1 MRNYSKTYYKKWP
14 IIDFLRLSISC
25 WDLRG
30 PKVLKFWGSRTESVG
45 KTCQPVPGFF
55 SARIDFLT
63 GKLGRADVR
72 FCVYLRSSLG
82 RHWSEP
88 KARSEKIF
96 CGLVCYQNS
105 MEKYFRLRDNI
116 VDPHYIFGWFL
127 RNVGSCYYIEEG
139 LTIWFNL
146 VLKIH

>member
-88 KARSEKIF
+88 KARSEIIF
-96 CGLVCYQNS
+96 RGLVCHH
-105 MEKYFRLRDNI
+105 EKISQTPRQYSSSTLYLWIIFKKYIRLLTRMKMDRK
-116 VDPHYIFGWFL
+116 L
-127 RNVGSCYYIEEG
+127 RC
-139 LTIWFNL
+139 TARCF
-146 VLKIH
+146 